1 MKITKYENYV
11 IQKPWGSEYVIFKND
26 KLSITFLDIKYLE
39 KTSLHCHPT
48 KKTGLIVISG
58 SAEITLGFY
67 NSETFTA
74 PAKTMIRPGFFHS
87 TQAISKKGVKMLEIE
102 TPSNKD
108 DIVRFMDNYGREGK
122 KYIAD
127 SKKTKIKNKVI
138 FKNPEF
144 GKTKSYFFDGVELKI
159 EKYKNLK
166 KIINKSLDTIIAVI
180 DGGIRCKKTKRL
192 VLTPGEVVKTGTII
206 KLDSFFEIDEFISI
220 ISITRI
226 N

>member
-87 TQAISKKGVKMLEIE
+87 TQAISKKV
-102 TPSNKD
+102 
-108 DIVRFMDNYGREGK
+108 
-122 KYIAD
+122 
-127 SKKTKIKNKVI
+127 SKC
-138 FKNPEF
+138 
-144 GKTKSYFFDGVELKI
+144 LK
-159 EKYKNLK
+159 
-166 KIINKSLDTIIAVI
+166 
-180 DGGIRCKKTKRL
+180 
-192 VLTPGEVVKTGTII
+192 
-206 KLDSFFEIDEFISI
+206 
-220 ISITRI
+220 
-226 N
+226 

>member
-1 MKITKYENYV
+1 MKVIKYENYT
-11 IQKPWGSEYVIFKND
+11 IKKPWGSEYIIFKND
-26 KLSITFLDIKYLE
+26 KLSITFLNIKYLQ

-48 KKTGLIVISG
+48 KKTGLIVVSG

-67 NSETFTA
+67 NSETFIA

-87 TQAISKKGVKMLEIE
+87 TQAISKHGVKMLEIE

-108 DIVRFMDNYGREGK
+108 DIVRFKDNYGREGK

-127 SKKTKIKNKVI
+127 SKKTKIKNKII

-166 KIINKSLDTIIAVI
+166 KIINKPLDTIIAVI
-180 DGGIRCKKTKRL
+180 DGGIRCKKTKQL
-192 VLTPGEVVKTGTII
+192 VLSPGEVVKTGTII
-206 KLDSFFEIDEFISI
+206 KLNTFFEIDDYISI
-220 ISITRI
+220 ISISRK